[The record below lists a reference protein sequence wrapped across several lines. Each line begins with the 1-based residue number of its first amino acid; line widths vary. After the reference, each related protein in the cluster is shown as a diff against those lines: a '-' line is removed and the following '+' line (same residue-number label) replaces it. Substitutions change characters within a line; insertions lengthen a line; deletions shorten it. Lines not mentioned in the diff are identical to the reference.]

1 MSSITNPVD
10 SLHVIASKQ
19 FGGADQFFIR
29 LVRALNKNHHKALA
43 ITRHKTPIAQALS
56 PDEQYHLPM
65 RNTWDLWSA
74 WSLRQLMKRL
84 QVPIVQSYMGR
95 ATRLTRAPKGTIHIA
110 RLGGFYK
117 IDGYFRHA
125 NAWVVPSTGLADYLL
140 QEGLP
145 ARQIYLIGNF
155 VDPPRIVSPEETL
168 WIRQKLGLPKDAR
181 VILALGRHVPVKNF
195 DLLLQAFAR
204 LNDMDRLFLV
214 LGGEGPEKPKLQA
227 LAQDLHLKDR
237 VIFPGW
243 INDPA
248 PYYAIADL
256 FVLSSVREGLGC
268 VLMEAM
274 SYGVPVVATKTA
286 GALELI
292 EHEQTGF
299 LVDHAP
305 EDLTR
310 SMRTILADP
319 ELARQQADRAR
330 DRIAPFSES
339 SIVQRYLELYQTLV
353 S

>member
-1 MSSITNPVD
+1 
-10 SLHVIASKQ
+10 
-19 FGGADQFFIR
+19 
-29 LVRALNKNHHKALA
+29 
-43 ITRHKTPIAQALS
+43 
-56 PDEQYHLPM
+56 
-65 RNTWDLWSA
+65 
-74 WSLRQLMKRL
+74 
-84 QVPIVQSYMGR
+84 
-95 ATRLTRAPKGTIHIA
+95 
-110 RLGGFYK
+110 
-117 IDGYFRHA
+117 
-125 NAWVVPSTGLADYLL
+125 
-140 QEGLP
+140 
-145 ARQIYLIGNF
+145 
-155 VDPPRIVSPEETL
+155 
-168 WIRQKLGLPKDAR
+168 
-181 VILALGRHVPVKNF
+181 
-195 DLLLQAFAR
+195 
-204 LNDMDRLFLV
+204 V
-214 LGGEGPEKPKLQA
+214 LGGEGPETPKLQA

-305 EDLTR
+305 EDLAR
-310 SMRTILADP
+310 SIRTVLEDP
-319 ELARQQADRAR
+319 KLARKQADRAR